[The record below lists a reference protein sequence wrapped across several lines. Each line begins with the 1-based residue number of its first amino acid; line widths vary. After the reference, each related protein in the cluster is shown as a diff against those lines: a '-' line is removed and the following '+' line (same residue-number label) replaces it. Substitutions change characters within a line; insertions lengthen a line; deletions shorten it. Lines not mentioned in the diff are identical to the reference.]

1 MSYCRF
7 HNTYL
12 DLMDCS
18 EGFDEITSEEEKR
31 YAIRLVELCSEIV
44 DMYEDEDLDEAIEI
58 QEEE

>member
-1 MSYCRF
+1 
-7 HNTYL
+7 
-12 DLMDCS
+12 MDCS

-31 YAIRLVELCSEIV
+31 YAIRLVELCREIV